1 MVIHSNKTTKISTP
15 GSTIWDYP
23 MPKEDLGISR
33 QILDGRGPQQGR
45 YLNKV
50 CHEIYFITG
59 GSAIFHINNTKYDV
73 KENDVV
79 IIAPNTPHYIKAKNL
94 KYITITRP
102 NWYEAQYQE
111 VQKRKS

>member
-1 MVIHSNKTTKISTP
+1 MVIHSHNTTKISTP

-23 MPKEDLGISR
+23 MPTEDLGISR
-33 QILDGRGPQQGR
+33 QILNGRGPLEGK

-59 GSAIFHINNTKYDV
+59 GTAVFAINNTKYDV
-73 KENDVV
+73 KKNDVV
-79 IIAPNTPHYIKAKNL
+79 IIAPNTPHYIETKHL
-94 KYITITRP
+94 TYITITRP

-111 VQKRKS
+111 VHQT